1 MLIYFYLGNLPWQN
15 ISESEIKGLKR
26 KILESDEIPGG
37 LIEYLKYVVNLGF
50 DEEPDYSLAI
60 HIFEREIEILDILA
74 KNS

>member
-15 ISESEIKGLKR
+15 VLESRIKELKQ
-26 KILESDEIPGG
+26 KILECDEIPGG

-50 DEEPDYSLAI
+50 EEEPDYSLVI
-60 HIFEREIEILDILA
+60 HIFEREIEILDILG